1 MDGRILIKNARV
13 VNPNE
18 DEFMSDILIDGWTIA
33 DVAPWIDEGAG
44 DRVIDAAG
52 ACVSP
57 GLIDLHVHTRDPG
70 YTYKED
76 LLSAAEAAAA
86 GGVTGFAAM
95 PNTDPVCDNVKTLE
109 YILEKAAHAKA
120 RVFPIAAITVGE
132 KGERTVDFE
141 RLVRSGA
148 AAFSDDGV
156 PVRTA
161 ALMAQAMVECH
172 RLGVPV
178 FAHCEDRS
186 LSTGG
191 IINEGEVSRQLN
203 VKGIPAAAEDVGT
216 ARELALARSLRR
228 PVHICHVSTR
238 SSIEMIANAKRD
250 GVKVTAETCPHYF
263 IFDERELLVRNADF
277 RMNPPLRT
285 QEDVLAVRD
294 ALRTGVI
301 DAIATDH
308 APHSPEEK
316 ANFLTAPNGVIGM
329 ELSLAAG
336 ITFLVNKGILSLPR
350 LIALMS
356 ENPARILHHTPGEV
370 KRGCPADLVIYDP
383 RVHFT
388 VDREKLHGKS
398 KNTPFHGMD
407 LCGKVRYTFLNGEIV
422 FEDQEE
428 S

>member
-1 MDGRILIKNARV
+1 MA
-13 VNPNE
+13 
-18 DEFMSDILIDGWTIA
+18 TI
-33 DVAPWIDEGAG
+33 
-44 DRVIDAAG
+44 
-52 ACVSP
+52 
-57 GLIDLHVHTRDPG
+57 
-70 YTYKED
+70 
-76 LLSAAEAAAA
+76 
-86 GGVTGFAAM
+86 
-95 PNTDPVCDNVKTLE
+95 
-109 YILEKAAHAKA
+109 
-120 RVFPIAAITVGE
+120 
-132 KGERTVDFE
+132 
-141 RLVRSGA
+141 RL
-148 AAFSDDGV
+148 
-156 PVRTA
+156 
-161 ALMAQAMVECH
+161 
-172 RLGVPV
+172 
-178 FAHCEDRS
+178 
-186 LSTGG
+186 
-191 IINEGEVSRQLN
+191 
-203 VKGIPAAAEDVGT
+203 
-216 ARELALARSLRR
+216 
-228 PVHICHVSTR
+228 
-238 SSIEMIANAKRD
+238 

-316 ANFLTAPNGVIGM
+316 ANFLTAPNGVVGM